1 MSWQNLPDAFLR
13 IDELADGIYEC
24 IKETTTTFNDSA
36 CFKNIS
42 NKNNSDRLDNLI
54 KIRSNNKGVLTYEK
68 TNQLIIEDL
77 YYNVETPC
85 DSSGYGKIPR
95 NLIKTTNILFV
106 IGRDTGIG
114 GNPISVYNIDSDW
127 IYFSYIPN
135 KAPGAANWSVF
146 GYDI

>member
-1 MSWQNLPDAFLR
+1 M
-13 IDELADGIYEC
+13 Y
-24 IKETTTTFNDSA
+24 
-36 CFKNIS
+36 
-42 NKNNSDRLDNLI
+42 SDYPAYIVDNLI
-54 KIRSNNKGVLTYEK
+54 KIRSNSKGVLIYEK

-77 YYNVETPC
+77 YYNVNTPC

-95 NLIKTTNILFV
+95 NLIKTKNILFA